1 MGFFPVFF
9 YVMALEKQLG
19 YQSNIF
25 LYDGNKNQT
34 DLIAKKAITP
44 KRLDCLG
51 RRGQTL
57 KNMNAK
63 YLILALPQS
72 FASSNTINELQ
83 VCVVHS
89 IGVLS

>member
-1 MGFFPVFF
+1 MP
-9 YVMALEKQLG
+9 LEKQVG

-51 RRGQTL
+51 RSQTL
-57 KNMNAK
+57 KKMNAK

-89 IGVLS
+89 TGVLS

>member
-1 MGFFPVFF
+1 MP
-9 YVMALEKQLG
+9 LEKQVG

-51 RRGQTL
+51 RSQTF
-57 KNMNAK
+57 KK
-63 YLILALPQS
+63 
-72 FASSNTINELQ
+72 
-83 VCVVHS
+83 
-89 IGVLS
+89 

>member
-1 MGFFPVFF
+1 MLLTRSQSLILHASTRPQFLGVFFPVFF
-9 YVMALEKQLG
+9 YVMPLEKQVG

-51 RRGQTL
+51 RSQTF
-57 KNMNAK
+57 KK
-63 YLILALPQS
+63 
-72 FASSNTINELQ
+72 
-83 VCVVHS
+83 
-89 IGVLS
+89 